1 MTAQNFRSKPT
12 PDDPEAV
19 RELVTATG
27 VFSGTE
33 VGWAVEIVETTLA
46 RGQSAGYHFLFADG
60 PTGLEGFTCFGPID
74 GTDNRFDLYWIAV
87 SPRAQGKGIG
97 RRLLGE
103 TVTAAKALD
112 ATHMFIDTSTRND
125 YAAARKL
132 YEALGFT
139 HMGTLVDFYSDG
151 DGKALFGRKL

>member
-1 MTAQNFRSKPT
+1 MTAQRFRSKPT

-60 PTGLEGFTCFGPID
+60 AGGLEGFTCFGPID

-87 SPRAQGKGIG
+87 SPKAQGKGIG
-97 RRLLGE
+97 RRLLAE
-103 TVTAAKALD
+103 TVAAAKALD
-112 ATHMFIDTSTRND
+112 ASHMFIDTSTRND